1 MKKRVLKK
9 WVSNLLCIESATIFS
24 FIAMIND
31 MTFIGF
37 LILLLMFIKLYFNLC
52 ILNKYTNILKEDY
65 YD

>member
-9 WVSNLLCIESATIFS
+9 WVSNLLCIESAIIFS
-24 FIAMIND
+24 FIAMLND

-37 LILLLMFIKLYFNLC
+37 LIVLLMFVKLYFNVY
-52 ILNKYTNILKEDY
+52 ILNKYTNILNEDH